1 MGAYKLFSLIKNK
14 VVIIRDV
21 EFDESKGWNF
31 INSMHEG
38 KGSSHIRTTIQD
50 DEQVVE
56 VETKPAQ
63 PQEVRRST
71 RSKTQSVRLNDY
83 EKFPDQAMRENGDL
97 IEEAI
102 G

>member
-1 MGAYKLFSLIKNK
+1 M
-14 VVIIRDV
+14 
-21 EFDESKGWNF
+21 EFDESKEWNF
-31 INSMHEG
+31 INSMHKG
-38 KGSSHIRTTIQD
+38 KGSSHIRTIIQD

-56 VETKPAQ
+56 VETKHAQ

-71 RSKTQSVRLNDY
+71 RSKTQSVRPNDY
-83 EKFPDQAMRENGDL
+83 EKFPDQAVRENGDL